1 MASHLE
7 GLALSARERKN
18 QENKQKLY
26 DAAAQIMEM
35 YDYNTVTIRNIC
47 KVSGVSYGSFYN
59 LFDSKETFLRYYLT
73 NDFTA
78 YMEDYFKQNAD
89 FQQKDPLEKS
99 VEIFLCCANYNLEKG
114 LHFISSF
121 YSTKNHSLFPKAG
134 GEEEYSFTPLV
145 QQGKVYLKEAKEKG
159 LLPAECDVD
168 KMICMY
174 CYLFNGITFNWC
186 LSQGSLDIVY
196 WVKQTLQNYIDQI
209 KHSRAITSE

>member
-1 MASHLE
+1 MASQLE

-78 YMEDYFKQNAD
+78 YMEDYFNRMRIFSKKILWRNLWRFSFAARIIIWKKACILSAV
-89 FQQKDPLEKS
+89 FIPQKIIP
-99 VEIFLCCANYNLEKG
+99 F
-114 LHFISSF
+114 
-121 YSTKNHSLFPKAG
+121 FPKPVG
-134 GEEEYSFTPLV
+134 RKNIPLRLW
-145 QQGKVYLKEAKEKG
+145 Y
-159 LLPAECDVD
+159 
-168 KMICMY
+168 
-174 CYLFNGITFNWC
+174 
-186 LSQGSLDIVY
+186 
-196 WVKQTLQNYIDQI
+196 
-209 KHSRAITSE
+209 SRAKSI